1 VPVGVC
7 GVALVVLCASS
18 VPSLSSCSRAWAI
31 DLLLI
36 EYGIVPSVKIRGAF
50 RVGRLGGS

>member
-1 VPVGVC
+1 MPVGVW
-7 GVALVVLCASS
+7 GVALVVPYASI
-18 VPSLSSCSRAWAI
+18 PSLSSCLRAWAI

-36 EYGIVPSVKIRGAF
+36 EYGIVPLVKIRGAF